1 MLVSAGSRGEGSNVD
16 GVKGEG
22 QHTEA
27 APADHGGDSHL
38 CSRTRRVFPKTCPKT
53 FPRAGLKSDT
63 EKGKKCDLAVKC

>member
-1 MLVSAGSRGEGSNVD
+1 VD

-53 FPRAGLKSDT
+53 FPKDVKDTGSLVKDSVCVAGIHS
-63 EKGKKCDLAVKC
+63 